1 VSLLDEIRAK
11 RPLDLCCDLR
21 GISRAQRLGLIERE
35 RPHIEAVLR
44 EFGGDVGRAA
54 KCLGLSRTALYRRLY
69 ALGIAERKVRP

>member
-1 VSLLDEIRAK
+1 MTLLDQIRAE
-11 RPLDLCCDLR
+11 RPLDLCCDRR
-21 GISRAQRLGLIERE
+21 GLTSAQRLALAERE

>member
-1 VSLLDEIRAK
+1 MSLLDEIRAK